1 MVFPLV
7 GLREL
12 SWSQWLRDEQVT
24 WQGLVGTGVWGK
36 EVWQDRLRSHRAVA
50 AVFVEWLSADT
61 PEADVSLPWAL
72 ELTLWREES
81 REPVSHRKSSDGVIH
96 GVFGLLTDQRKNLFP
111 GCDKQHVPGEKPGA
125 RQGS

>member
-50 AVFVEWLSADT
+50 AVFWASGAGVAECRHPRGRCEPALGARTHLVERRKQGASI
-61 PEADVSLPWAL
+61 
-72 ELTLWREES
+72 S
-81 REPVSHRKSSDGVIH
+81 REI
-96 GVFGLLTDQRKNLFP
+96 Q
-111 GCDKQHVPGEKPGA
+111 
-125 RQGS
+125 